1 MVDSPR
7 RYIPARIK
15 GDRWR
20 NQTVQGHIAHPP
32 RQQYQSQ
39 TVQGHITH
47 PLRQQYHSQS
57 VHGHISTPVTTRSK
71 ISQQRKR
78 HQDPS
83 PQSGRS
89 RRRRVEAD
97 SPTPAQ
103 SLIDNYNKRK
113 AATTRFP
120 PKITPLHIRAAMRRY
135 EELVQDAYA
144 DVESLWQRLDRS

>member
-57 VHGHISTPVTTRSK
+57 VHGHISTPVTT
-71 ISQQRKR
+71 
-78 HQDPS
+78 
-83 PQSGRS
+83 
-89 RRRRVEAD
+89 
-97 SPTPAQ
+97 
-103 SLIDNYNKRK
+103 
-113 AATTRFP
+113 
-120 PKITPLHIRAAMRRY
+120 
-135 EELVQDAYA
+135 
-144 DVESLWQRLDRS
+144 